1 MPRSEP
7 RPPARMSETALAEA
21 ATFYLSRYASSSGN
35 LRRVLMG
42 KAIRS
47 ARHYDDDLEPLTR
60 AIDALVARHVATG
73 AIDDANFAE
82 TQTRKLRRRGGS
94 GRAISQRLAAK
105 GVPAE
110 VIAENA
116 SSSGGEAED
125 IRAAIHLARRR
136 RLGPFRATARED
148 HRQRDMAILGR
159 AGFGYATAAKIVDAA
174 DPDALPALL
183 ECE

>member
-1 MPRSEP
+1 
-7 RPPARMSETALAEA
+7 
-21 ATFYLSRYASSSGN
+21 
-35 LRRVLMG
+35 
-42 KAIRS
+42 
-47 ARHYDDDLEPLTR
+47 
-60 AIDALVARHVATG
+60 VARHIATG
-73 AIDDANFAE
+73 AIDDAGFAE

-116 SSSGGEAED
+116 TSSGGEAED

-136 RLGPFRATARED
+136 RLGPFRAAARGD

-174 DPDALPALL
+174 DPEALSALL